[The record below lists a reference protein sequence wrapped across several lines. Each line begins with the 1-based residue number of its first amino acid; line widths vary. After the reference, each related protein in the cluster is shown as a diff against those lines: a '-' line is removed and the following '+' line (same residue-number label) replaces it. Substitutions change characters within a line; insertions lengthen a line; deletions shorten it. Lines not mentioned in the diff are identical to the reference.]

1 MEGVFAFAVTM
12 LFSGSFLYAQNEKYV
27 LRMRTSIDEL
37 NQIDK
42 AKPDLKLLQNIADR
56 FEVIAA
62 AEPKQWLSG
71 YYAAYCYVIIAFHSK
86 DMEEKD
92 QYLDK
97 AEADLKAAQQIA
109 GNPTDEI
116 LVLKAYI
123 ALGRLATD
131 PVNRWQ
137 QYGPEFSENL
147 AAAKV
152 LNADNPRIYYLEG
165 ANILYTPDEY
175 GGGKT
180 AAKPVLQKAL
190 EKFSIFKPESVI
202 SPGWGKMEADWMLSQ
217 TN

>member
-1 MEGVFAFAVTM
+1 MEGIFAFAVTM

-27 LRMRTSIDEL
+27 QTMSTSIEEL

-62 AEPKQWLSG
+62 AEPKQWLPG
-71 YYAAYCYVIIAFHSK
+71 YYAAYCYVIIALHRS
-86 DMEEKD
+86 DLADKD
-92 QYLDK
+92 QNLDK

-109 GNPTDEI
+109 GSPTDEI

-123 ALGRLATD
+123 ALGRLAAD
-131 PVNRWQ
+131 PMNRWQ
-137 QYGPEFSENL
+137 QYGSEFSDDL

-152 LNADNPRIYYLEG
+152 LNPDNPRIYYLEG
-165 ANILYTPDEY
+165 ANILYTPEEY
-175 GGGKT
+175 GGGK
-180 AAKPVLQKAL
+180 AVAKPVLQKAV
-190 EKFSIFKPESVI
+190 EKFSTFKPESII
-202 SPGWGKMEADWMLSQ
+202 SPDWGKMEADWMLSQ